1 MAVSPTADAMP
12 IASLT
17 AAPSRSQRMLRAS
30 GRFARNKPLAFF
42 GAVMLSVAACCAVFA
57 PLIAPYDPL
66 ELNLAARL
74 QGPSLQH
81 LFGTDEFGRDI
92 FSRALFGLRVAA
104 RISAIAVVLATGMGA
119 LLGTVSALYGGWVD
133 LILQRVIDMVM
144 SFPAIIL
151 ALAIVAVFGQRESN
165 ILIALVIVQA
175 PYATRVVRSA
185 VLSLR
190 ERMFV
195 EAARSIGASNQ
206 RLVVHHLLPNAV
218 PVLIIIATASLGNA
232 VLAEASLSFLGV
244 GIPAPQPS
252 LGSMLSGSAR
262 KFATQA
268 PWLIIFPGLVLSLV
282 VFSAN
287 FLGDGLR
294 DMLDPRLRGSR

>member
-1 MAVSPTADAMP
+1 M
-12 IASLT
+12 T
-17 AAPSRSQRMLRAS
+17 AAVETSGMMAGRRARSVLSPQSSVL
-30 GRFARNKPLAFF
+30 RFARAKPLAAF
-42 GAVMLSVAACCAVFA
+42 GAVALAVCALAALFA

-66 ELNLAARL
+66 ALNLADRL
-74 QGPSLQH
+74 QGPSLRH
-81 LFGTDEFGRDI
+81 PFGTDEFGRDV
-92 FSRALFGLRVAA
+92 FSRALYGLRVAA
-104 RISAIAVVLATGMGA
+104 RVSFLAVGFSTLIGA
-119 LLGTVSALYGGWVD
+119 VLGTASGLYGGWID
-133 LILQRVIDMVM
+133 LVLQRVVDMFM
-144 SFPAIIL
+144 SFPTIVL
-151 ALAIVAVFGQRESN
+151 ALAIVAVFGPRESN
-165 ILIALVIVQA
+165 ITIALIVVQTPSA
-175 PYATRVVRSA
+175 IRVVRSA

-190 ERMFV
+190 ERVFV
-195 EAARSIGASNQ
+195 EAARSLGAGDL
-206 RLVVHHLLPNAV
+206 RLIARHLLPNTV
-218 PVLIIIATASLGNA
+218 PVLIIIGTAALGNA